1 MTISL
6 LMSCRASYRSGEEN
20 DRREGETTMSEKF
33 IPLSE
38 TFWVSPQ
45 ITPEEAADAAD
56 KGVTLIV
63 NNRPDG
69 EAPGQPKSDA
79 IAAAAEKAGI
89 SYIHIPV
96 DGRGVTPSHISA
108 LKEAL
113 EANKGGKAL
122 GFCRTGTRSTIL
134 RAYVEAFEGRAPEE
148 IIAEAAKAG
157 YDISGHAPALKAL
170 GGAA

>member
-1 MTISL
+1 M
-6 LMSCRASYRSGEEN
+6 SGE
-20 DRREGETTMSEKF
+20 F
-33 IPLSE
+33 IPLSDN
-38 TFWVSPQ
+38 FWVSPQ
-45 ITPEEAADAAD
+45 IAPEDAAEAAG

-69 EAPGQPKSDA
+69 EALGQPNSDA

-89 SYIHIPV
+89 SYIYIPV
-96 DGRGVTPSHISA
+96 DGRGITPGHISA

-113 EANKGGKAL
+113 EANKDGKAL
-122 GFCRTGTRSTIL
+122 AFCRTGTRSTIL
-134 RAYVEAFEGRAPEE
+134 RAYVEASEGRAPEE

-170 GGAA
+170 YGAA